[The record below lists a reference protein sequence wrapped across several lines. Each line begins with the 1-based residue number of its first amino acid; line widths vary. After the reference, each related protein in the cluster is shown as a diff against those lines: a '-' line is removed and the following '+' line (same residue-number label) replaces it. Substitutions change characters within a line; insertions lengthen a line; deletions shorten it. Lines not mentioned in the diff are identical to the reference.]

1 MSDLSPELGKT
12 EGSKDPLFTAEGLL
26 PTFDEAKLL
35 EHFKVSDE
43 IRSVFYEEENSFAP
57 ERPQNKL
64 RNKRFIN
71 VWFKSVTIRGVTFQ
85 DCVFEDCRLIGT
97 IFLECE
103 FHDCT
108 FRRCNTHKIQFQ
120 RTYIDP
126 TSFIEMPDRKKY
138 SNIGVHLFQQLYR
151 NSAEM
156 LQSDFSNSA
165 EYEFKKWQRYELS
178 SKWRNNEPHKG
189 RIARR
194 WASNLFFSLVSGYG
208 LKPLRVV
215 GWLLLTLVC
224 VVVFNYSCWT
234 SFKFHSGSNLNVDNP
249 SLPLAVYYS
258 IVTLTTLGYGDITPQ
273 SDFGLIA
280 TSTEVIF
287 GLVGLAMLASALIKK
302 VLR

>member
-1 MSDLSPELGKT
+1 MSNIPQGPAQIV
-12 EGSKDPLFTAEGLL
+12 GSKDPLFTSEEIY
-26 PTFDEAKLL
+26 PTFDKAKLL

-43 IRSVFYEEENSFAP
+43 IRNVFYEEESTFEP

-64 RNKRFIN
+64 KNKKFVN

-97 IFLECE
+97 IFVDCE

-108 FRRCNTHKIQFQ
+108 FKHCNTHKIQFK

-126 TSFIEMPDRKKY
+126 TSFIDMPDKNKY

-165 EYEFKKWQRYELS
+165 EYEFKKWQRYELL
-178 SKWRNNEPHKG
+178 SKWRNREPHKW

-194 WASNLFFSLVSGYG
+194 WMSNFFFFLVSGYG
-208 LKPLRVV
+208 LKPFRVV
-215 GWLLLTLVC
+215 GWLFLTLTC
-224 VVVFNYSCWT
+224 VGAFNYNYWT
-234 SFKFHSGSNLNVDNP
+234 SFDFHSGSSLSVDKP
-249 SLPLAVYYS
+249 SLPLAIYYS

-273 SDFGLIA
+273 SSFGLLA